1 MVICT
6 LFILINCKQGNRYTL
21 KYIYDYEKVLD
32 DDQKMR
38 LDKLFVELEQKTTN
52 EIVLVTTENYG
63 NEDNIDLYSLDFKV
77 KHLIGKKNKDNGI
90 LIVFSK
96 KKSEVKILPGSDL
109 QKLDKSGKTNYVI
122 KSIMIP
128 KFEKKEYFNGL
139 WEGSL
144 ELIKYL
150 EESK

>member
-1 MVICT
+1 MKKLYLMMVICT
-6 LFILINCKQGNRYTL
+6 LCIIINCKQGNRYTL

-38 LDKLFVELEQKTTN
+38 LDKLFVGLEKKTTN
-52 EIVLVTTENYG
+52 EIVLVTVGDYG
-63 NEDNIDLYSLDFKV
+63 NEANIELYSLDFKV

-109 QKLDKSGKTNYVI
+109 RKLDKSGKTNYVI

-128 KFEKKEYFNGL
+128 KFEKKFV
-139 WEGSL
+139 
-144 ELIKYL
+144 I
-150 EESK
+150 